1 MNAIE
6 AINNLDYN
14 VYKDLWAEFWIQ
26 KIGYNPAER
35 KMTGSKMTL
44 EQARKENEVLE
55 KEFVEFYKNKVS
67 K

>member
-1 MNAIE
+1 M
-6 AINNLDYN
+6 
-14 VYKDLWAEFWIQ
+14 YKGLWAEFWTQ

-44 EQARKENEVLE
+44 QQARTEDEELE
-55 KEFVEFYKNKVS
+55 KEFVEFYMNKVS